1 MYCKHG
7 PRFFNANR
15 ALAHTLSEKATAAT
29 CGGSKARKNTKRYIA
44 QAAEVRFPIVKKFS
58 LALLL
63 ITISVFTIAAQRVRR
78 GISSVTASTTAVY
91 AGTARSPVASRT
103 PTSTSGRSLRAV
115 ERRTFDLINE
125 EREKRG
131 LRPLAWND
139 DVAQVARLHS
149 RNMAQ
154 NNFFSHRG
162 LDGMMVNDRAEEM
175 GLFDWRAIGEN
186 IAFNRGYD
194 LPVDLAVEKWLESP
208 SHRENLLNKNWIE
221 TGVGVAVSRDGS
233 YYFTQ
238 VFILRK

>member
-1 MYCKHG
+1 
-7 PRFFNANR
+7 
-15 ALAHTLSEKATAAT
+15 
-29 CGGSKARKNTKRYIA
+29 
-44 QAAEVRFPIVKKFS
+44 
-58 LALLL
+58 
-63 ITISVFTIAAQRVRR
+63 
-78 GISSVTASTTAVY
+78 
-91 AGTARSPVASRT
+91 
-103 PTSTSGRSLRAV
+103 
-115 ERRTFDLINE
+115 
-125 EREKRG
+125 
-131 LRPLAWND
+131 
-139 DVAQVARLHS
+139 
-149 RNMAQ
+149 MAQ

-162 LDGMMVNDRAEEM
+162 LDGLMVNDRAEEM

>member
-1 MYCKHG
+1 MEAK
-7 PRFFNANR
+7 P
-15 ALAHTLSEKATAAT
+15 E
-29 CGGSKARKNTKRYIA
+29 KNTKRYIA

-63 ITISVFTIAAQRVRR
+63 LTIFAFTVSAQRVKRS
-78 GISSVTASTTAVY
+78 GSVTASTTAVY
-91 AGTARSPVASRT
+91 AGTGRSAVVQRASI
-103 PTSTSGRSLRAV
+103 STSGRSLRAV
-115 ERRTFDLINE
+115 ERRTFDLINQ
-125 EREKRG
+125 ERETRG
-131 LRPLAWND
+131 LRPLVWSE

-162 LDGMMVNDRAEEM
+162 LDGLMVNDRAEQV

-194 LPVDLAVEKWLESP
+194 QPVELAVEKWLESP
-208 SHRENLLNKNWIE
+208 SHRQNLLNKSWVE
-221 TGVGVAVSRDGS
+221 TGVGVAVSQDGS